1 MRTAAYL
8 LLILLVVG
16 CGLLGGSKD
25 PDKEFGHRRPERTP
39 EDPDIISVAPPDT
52 TRSFFY
58 TEAPVMEVIPRAG
71 PAENGLVPMEIFV
84 RGAFPDAC
92 YELHAVEQRRSAQLV
107 DVTLTARRPQGAF
120 CATVVRPYRFS
131 VNGKQVPFEV
141 RARG

>member
-1 MRTAAYL
+1 
-8 LLILLVVG
+8 
-16 CGLLGGSKD
+16 
-25 PDKEFGHRRPERTP
+25 
-39 EDPDIISVAPPDT
+39 DIISVAPPDS
-52 TRSFFY
+52 TRRFFY
-58 TEAPVMEVIPRAG
+58 TDAPVMEVVPRAG
-71 PAENGLVPMEIFV
+71 PAENGLVPVELFV

-120 CATVVRPYRFS
+120 CATVVRPYRFYLLLDERLSPGPYVFS